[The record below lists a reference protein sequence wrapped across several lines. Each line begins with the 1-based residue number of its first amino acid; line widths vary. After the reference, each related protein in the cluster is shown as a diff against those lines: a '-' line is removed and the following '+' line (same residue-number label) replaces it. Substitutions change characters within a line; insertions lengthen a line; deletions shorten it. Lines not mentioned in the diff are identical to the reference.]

1 MSILCIGQ
9 QQPGASFGDLH
20 MIPGDHGVYKVQVFL
35 PQGDGRED
43 WAEICLEGS
52 GDSENI
58 GTVICRQY
66 GHISGTLT
74 VQPNAS

>member
-1 MSILCIGQ
+1 MSILCIG

-20 MIPGDHGVYKVQVFL
+20 MIHEDYGVYKVQVYL
-35 PQGDGRED
+35 PQGNNQEV

-52 GDSENI
+52 GDIEDI
-58 GTVICRQY
+58 GTVICQQY
-66 GHISGTLT
+66 GHISGRFT